1 MERLYSLPQ
10 SFTLSVFA
18 IGRKQLVCVCV
29 WVCVYVYVYNI
40 AVVFMLNATYPS
52 MNL

>member
-1 MERLYSLPQ
+1 MERLYSLLQ

-29 WVCVYVYVYNI
+29 WVCVYVYNFI
-40 AVVFMLNATYPS
+40 VVFMLNAIYPS

>member
-1 MERLYSLPQ
+1 MERLYSLLQ

-29 WVCVYVYVYNI
+29 CVYNFT
-40 AVVFMLNATYPS
+40 VVFMLNAIYPS